1 METGNALKCSGAVR
15 LAEPSTAW
23 WTTPSDELRKYF
35 RDFNAIPANRD
46 KKRERQKRYYYRH
59 RERRLASMRMINY
72 RCTPEAYQAM
82 LEAQE
87 GKCAICRTAPKARFR
102 GRLKQLSV
110 DHDHVTGQ
118 IRALL
123 CNGCN
128 AGLGYFA
135 NNPFTLIA
143 AAQYLSIHSRS

>member
-1 METGNALKCSGAVR
+1 
-15 LAEPSTAW
+15 
-23 WTTPSDELRKYF
+23 
-35 RDFNAIPANRD
+35 
-46 KKRERQKRYYYRH
+46 
-59 RERRLASMRMINY
+59 MRMINY
-72 RCTPEAYQAM
+72 QCTPEAYQTM

-87 GKCAICRTAPKARFR
+87 GKCAICRNAPKARFK

-118 IRALL
+118 ILALL

-128 AGLGYFA
+128 AGLGHFG

-143 AAQYLSIHSRS
+143 AAQYLTIHSHS